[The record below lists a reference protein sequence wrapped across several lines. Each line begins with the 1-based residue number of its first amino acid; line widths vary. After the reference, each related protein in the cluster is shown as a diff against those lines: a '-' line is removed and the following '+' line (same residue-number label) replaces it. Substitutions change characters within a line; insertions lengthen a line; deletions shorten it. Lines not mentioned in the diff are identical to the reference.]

1 MNRNTDQTI
10 MLLPGAFCRASI
22 FANFR
27 DHFAARGWTV
37 LTPELRYHD
46 QVPGQPADPRLAQT
60 GLGDYVAD
68 LSALIKELSQPPVLL
83 GHSMGGLLAQ
93 LLAAKGL
100 ARAMI
105 LLAPAPPWGM
115 LPASENEIAAAMGLM
130 SIGPFWGQSL
140 NAAFE
145 IAAEN
150 SLNCLSPARQREVFA
165 QFVPESGQAL
175 FESLFWMF
183 DRGRASYVN
192 PVMVD
197 CPILAVAGGRDKVIS
212 PAAVHN
218 VADKYLDQ
226 ATYLEFEDMGHM
238 LLQEDGWRAVAE
250 ACTDWLERAENT
262 AI

>member
-1 MNRNTDQTI
+1 MNRNRDNSI
-10 MLLPGAFCRASI
+10 VMLPGAFCRASI

-27 DHFAARGWTV
+27 DHFAAKDWSV
-37 LTPELRYHD
+37 LTPDLRYHD
-46 QVPGQPADPRLAQT
+46 SARGQPADPRLAQT

-68 LSALIKELSQPPVLL
+68 LAALIGDLPQPPVLL

-93 LLAAKGL
+93 LLAARGL
-100 ARAMI
+100 ARAII
-105 LLAPAPPWGM
+105 LLTPAPPWGM

-140 NAAFE
+140 DAAFE

-197 CPILAVAGGRDKVIS
+197 CPVLAIAAGRDRVIS
-212 PAAVHN
+212 PATVRN
-218 VADKYLDQ
+218 VADRYLEQ

-238 LLQEDGWRAVAE
+238 LLLEDGWRDVAD
-250 ACTDWLERAENT
+250 ACTDWLATTDR
-262 AI
+262 